1 MSHQPDSS
9 LPKCCKSF
17 EIVIIAVKFSVARR
31 KMELYFFAMFA
42 LSLGLVSYGIFSG
55 KSDFTLGGFVMFTAT
70 SGKWKDQK
78 VKEELVRLR
87 KVEAE
92 YKEWK
97 AKHLEEVERQKE
109 RVRRLSRET
118 IVPMGNVRPRQRR
131 ETAV

>member
-1 MSHQPDSS
+1 
-9 LPKCCKSF
+9 
-17 EIVIIAVKFSVARR
+17 
-31 KMELYFFAMFA
+31 MELYFFAMFA

>member
-1 MSHQPDSS
+1 MNS
-9 LPKCCKSF
+9 L
-17 EIVIIAVKFSVARR
+17 VIIAVKFSVTRR
-31 KMELYFFAMFA
+31 KMDLYFFAMFA

-92 YKEWK
+92 YKEWR